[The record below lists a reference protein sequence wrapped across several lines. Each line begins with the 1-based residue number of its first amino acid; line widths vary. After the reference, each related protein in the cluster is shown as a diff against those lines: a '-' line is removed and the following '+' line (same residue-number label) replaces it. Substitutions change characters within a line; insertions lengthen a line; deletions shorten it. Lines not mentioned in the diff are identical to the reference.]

1 VFIYRL
7 APDAPPN
14 LRPSASFLV
23 TLFGGRVDQLQE
35 LLVNER
41 IPDGWEPV
49 VREQMGFTISS
60 FTPSALKV
68 ELGVKDTKEE

>member
-1 VFIYRL
+1 M
-7 APDAPPN
+7 
-14 LRPSASFLV
+14 
-23 TLFGGRVDQLQE
+23 DQLQE
-35 LLVNER
+35 LLANER

-68 ELGVKDTKEE
+68 ELGVNDTKNE